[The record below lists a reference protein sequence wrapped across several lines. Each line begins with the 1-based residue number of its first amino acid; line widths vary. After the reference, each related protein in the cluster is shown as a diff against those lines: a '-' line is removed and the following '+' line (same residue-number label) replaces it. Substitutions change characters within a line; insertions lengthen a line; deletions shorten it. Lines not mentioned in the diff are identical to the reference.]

1 MADTDVRRIS
11 GLESSEAIG
20 KWPVDKPEDNTA
32 DFIKPILKIK
42 KSTISVHNLPEKK
55 KMNNT

>member
-1 MADTDVRRIS
+1 M
-11 GLESSEAIG
+11 
-20 KWPVDKPEDNTA
+20 DKPEDNTA

>member
-20 KWPVDKPEDNTA
+20 KWPVDKPKDNTA

-42 KSTISVHNLPEKK
+42 KSTISVSA
-55 KMNNT
+55 

>member
-32 DFIKPILKIK
+32 DFIKPILKSRK
-42 KSTISVHNLPEKK
+42 VQYLFLHNLPEKRK
-55 KMNNT
+55 

>member
-32 DFIKPILKIK
+32 DFNKPILKIK
-42 KSTISVHNLPEKK
+42 KSTISVSA
-55 KMNNT
+55 

>member
-1 MADTDVRRIS
+1 MRLFEVVNDTKGNAD
-11 GLESSEAIG
+11 G

-42 KSTISVHNLPEKK
+42 KSTISVSA
-55 KMNNT
+55 